1 MISVVRSIRCRTGGQ
16 RTRRGPVRRP
26 RGTSV
31 SSRTRP
37 APGRCWPGLG
47 FVLCVCRW
55 GDQVRADRLHRF
67 AVGPPPEHGVQHVV
81 GDDRWPAAVV
91 SLAGGGIQPFQGGFA
106 DVLAFG
112 LRHRG
117 EEREQHPAGA
127 GGLVDPGQRPGQHLQ
142 GDAVRGEVVGQR
154 GQLGGVAA
162 QPLHLVDGEDDP
174 AVRGMSLDLSARLQG
189 GLELRAHVDAGG
201 DLLSEDLVPGDA
213 VRGQRVELGLK
224 FLGEVRARGVAD
236 ADVRAR
242 RVGGDRRRR
251 RGARAATAGP
261 DRGRSGSARAAASP
275 AEAPW

>member
-1 MISVVRSIRCRTGGQ
+1 
-16 RTRRGPVRRP
+16 
-26 RGTSV
+26 
-31 SSRTRP
+31 
-37 APGRCWPGLG
+37 
-47 FVLCVCRW
+47 
-55 GDQVRADRLHRF
+55 
-67 AVGPPPEHGVQHVV
+67 
-81 GDDRWPAAVV
+81 
-91 SLAGGGIQPFQGGFA
+91 
-106 DVLAFG
+106 
-112 LRHRG
+112 
-117 EEREQHPAGA
+117 
-127 GGLVDPGQRPGQHLQ
+127 
-142 GDAVRGEVVGQR
+142 VRGEVVGQR